1 MKRKFSD
8 RRSFLTGLSSLPLM
22 AAAPGAAAA
31 AARSGAGPR
40 DVIAEL
46 GVTPV
51 INAAGTY
58 TTLTASLM
66 PPEVMD
72 AMVVASK
79 QYVRL
84 PELHLAVGKRIAELL
99 KCEAAMVSAGCASA
113 LSLATA
119 ACVAGK
125 DRDAIRAL
133 PDTHGLKNE
142 VICQKSHRNGYDHAI
157 RNAGVRMVEVETRQ
171 DFEIA
176 VNNRTAMMFFLNT
189 AAPNG
194 KIQHEEWIELG
205 KKYGIPTLI
214 DAAADVPPV
223 DNLFKYTRLGFDLVA
238 FSGGKGMR
246 GPQSAGMLLGRK
258 ELIEAAMMNDSPNS
272 DSLCRTNKVNKEEL
286 IGMMVALELFLNR
299 DHDAMWK
306 MWEKRC
312 DVIAKQVEK
321 VKGVKTEVFIP
332 EIANAVPHLRV
343 TWDEEKGRT
352 GREITEAMRAGK
364 PAIELRPGG
373 GPGISIG
380 VWMMQDGDDE
390 IVAKR
395 LREELAK
402 G

>member
-1 MKRKFSD
+1 MRGGD
-8 RRSFLTGLSSLPLM
+8 GERGL
-22 AAAPGAAAA
+22 
-31 AARSGAGPR
+31 
-40 DVIAEL
+40 
-46 GVTPV
+46 
-51 INAAGTY
+51 
-58 TTLTASLM
+58 
-66 PPEVMD
+66 
-72 AMVVASK
+72 
-79 QYVRL
+79 
-84 PELHLAVGKRIAELL
+84 
-99 KCEAAMVSAGCASA
+99 ASA

-176 VNNRTAMMFFLNT
+176 VNNRTAMMFFLNS

-214 DAAADVPPV
+214 DARPGRAARGQPV
-223 DNLFKYTRLGFDLVA
+223 RYTRLGFDLVA
-238 FSGGKGMR
+238 FSGGKGLR

-306 MWEKRC
+306 LWEKRC

-321 VKGVKTEVFIP
+321 VKGVKTEVFVP

-343 TWDEEKGRT
+343 TWNEEKGPSA
-352 GREITEAMRAGK
+352 REVTEAMRTGK

-390 IVAKR
+390 VVAKR